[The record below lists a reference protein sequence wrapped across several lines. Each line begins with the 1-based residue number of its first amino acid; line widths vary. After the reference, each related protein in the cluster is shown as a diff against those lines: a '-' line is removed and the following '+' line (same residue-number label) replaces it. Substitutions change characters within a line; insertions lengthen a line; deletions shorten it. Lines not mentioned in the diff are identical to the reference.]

1 MKAVRRQGRGPVIG
15 KLGWNERRESMR
27 VRLAIHE

>member
-15 KLGWNERRESMR
+15 KFGWDERREALR
-27 VRLAIHE
+27 VEAMVK